1 MLNETF
7 FSLSVEHVSLSPNAH
22 EDPTA
27 ASAGVALLMLLLFC
41 LWQSK
46 NTIKRE
52 LKITKK
58 KCFSQA
64 RTLVLIIC
72 LVHFEPDRGTSFV
85 NVLNDPAFL

>member
-22 EDPTA
+22 GNPTI
-27 ASAGVALLMLLLFC
+27 ASAEVALLMLLLLD

-52 LKITKK
+52 LKII
-58 KCFSQA
+58 
-64 RTLVLIIC
+64 R
-72 LVHFEPDRGTSFV
+72 EM
-85 NVLNDPAFL
+85 FLRKPGPGF